1 MTRLTCSAIFS
12 IALLRPTVNEPFRW
26 KSARIWLGLANIV
39 LDNKHVLAAARLRPK
54 HCKFKYNCSEIRKFK
69 LSQLMFRIIATS
81 LLSGGGHHLLLCEL
95 RLDNLVAL
103 LDLLLER
110 HLDHILHVLELVLE
124 TLELDVALLDCLL
137 KNESDRTVL
146 PSSKSTP

>member
-1 MTRLTCSAIFS
+1 
-12 IALLRPTVNEPFRW
+12 
-26 KSARIWLGLANIV
+26 
-39 LDNKHVLAAARLRPK
+39 
-54 HCKFKYNCSEIRKFK
+54 
-69 LSQLMFRIIATS
+69 MFRIIATS

-110 HLDHILHVLELVLE
+110 HLNHIFHVLELVLE

-137 KNESDRTVL
+137 KNKSDRTVL
-146 PSSKSTP
+146 PSL

>member
-1 MTRLTCSAIFS
+1 
-12 IALLRPTVNEPFRW
+12 
-26 KSARIWLGLANIV
+26 
-39 LDNKHVLAAARLRPK
+39 
-54 HCKFKYNCSEIRKFK
+54 
-69 LSQLMFRIIATS
+69 MFRIIATS
-81 LLSGGGHHLLLCEL
+81 LLSGGGHHLLLSEL

-110 HLDHILHVLELVLE
+110 HLDHIFHVLELVLE

-146 PSSKSTP
+146 PSL

>member
-1 MTRLTCSAIFS
+1 
-12 IALLRPTVNEPFRW
+12 
-26 KSARIWLGLANIV
+26 
-39 LDNKHVLAAARLRPK
+39 
-54 HCKFKYNCSEIRKFK
+54 
-69 LSQLMFRIIATS
+69 MFRIIATS

-110 HLDHILHVLELVLE
+110 HLNHIFHVLELVLE